1 MLFLV
6 ITSLFY
12 REPTGEVEEEEGE
25 VEVGEVKSKKVY
37 TAHFPEEVSYHL
49 CLTIIEWEYYRLTVC
64 VHRRSS

>member
-49 CLTIIEWEYYRLTVC
+49 CFNDN
-64 VHRRSS
+64 